1 MSKFLSENSDLF
13 IFIIIILETLIAVWA
28 IVFYIRNKKKTLY
41 SFKNASL
48 LGGSIFMVQML
59 VYSVAMLHAQRN
71 GANDVMRF
79 ISNVSQVIEFFPTI
93 LLPFSVAFFLFMGF
107 SNISLLR
114 HESRSMKN
122 LLGSIL
128 GFGIVGMT
136 IARVFWWDSI
146 SDRIIPKLYEQ
157 GNSLL
162 VVAEVAIPQFL
173 TGLLCYLEC
182 LLIGTTICGV
192 KAARHVPAY
201 DKNYVIILGCAIAKE
216 GQPLPLLRGRIDRAL
231 EFAKK
236 QLSATGKKIKF
247 VTSGGRGSDECIS
260 ESESMQRYLVS
271 KGVSESDILMENKSV
286 NTLQNMEFSRELIEK
301 DGEGKNVIFSITNYH
316 VYRSGMYANEA
327 GLHAE
332 GIGSK
337 TKWYF
342 WSNAFIREFI
352 ALLVSGAKKH
362 AANVVVLLMLSL
374 MSGCAA
380 YASMM

>member
-71 GANDVMRF
+71 GANDVMGF
-79 ISNVSQVIEFFPTI
+79 ISNVSQVIKFFPTI
-93 LLPFSVAFFLFMGF
+93 LLPFSVAFFLFMVF

-146 SDRIIPKLYEQ
+146 SDRIIPKRYEQ

-162 VVAEVAIPQFL
+162 VVVEVAIPQFL

-182 LLIGTTICGV
+182 LLIGMTICGV

-201 DKNYVIILGCAIAKE
+201 DKDYVIILGCAIAKE

-301 DGEGKNVIFSITNYH
+301 DGEGKNVIFSTTNYH

>member
-1 MSKFLSENSDLF
+1 MSEFLSENSDLF
-13 IFIIIILETLIAVWA
+13 IFIIIILEALIAAWA
-28 IVFYIRNKKKTLY
+28 IVFYIRNKRKTLY

-59 VYSVAMLHAQRN
+59 IYSVVMLYAQRSGTN
-71 GANDVMRF
+71 GFMGF
-79 ISNVSQVIEFFPTI
+79 ISNVSRVIEFFPII
-93 LLPFSVAFFLFMGF
+93 LLPFSVVFFLFMGF

-114 HESRSMKN
+114 HESRSVKN

-136 IARVFWWDSI
+136 IARVFWWDSLSERLI
-146 SDRIIPKLYEQ
+146 HRLYEQ

-162 VVAEVAIPQFL
+162 VIADVAIPQFL

-182 LLIGTTICGV
+182 LLIGTTVCAI
-192 KAARHVPAY
+192 KAARHIPAY
-201 DKNYVIILGCAIAKE
+201 DKDYVIILGCAIAKD
-216 GQPLPLLRGRIDRAL
+216 GQPLPLLRGRIDHAL

-247 VTSGGRGSDECIS
+247 VTSGGKGSDECIS
-260 ESESMQRYLVS
+260 ESESMQRYLIS
-271 KGVSESDILMENKSV
+271 RGVSESDILMENKSV
-286 NTLQNMEFSRELIEK
+286 NTLQNMEFSKKLIEK
-301 DGEGKNVIFSITNYH
+301 DGEGENVIFSTTNYH

-352 ALLVSGAKKH
+352 ALLVNGAKKH
-362 AANVVVLLMLSL
+362 AANIVVLLMLSL

-380 YASMM
+380 YASMV